1 MHIHLIPI
9 IGLLLIVAIA
19 WYCINQLTLP
29 APVRMVIIVVACVIC
44 ILVVA
49 QMFGVM
55 DFGGVS
61 VSSISPRLNI
71 SALA

>member
-9 IGLLLIVAIA
+9 IGLLLIIAIV
-19 WYCINQLTLP
+19 WYLINQLTLP
-29 APVRMVIIVVACVIC
+29 PPVRMVIIVVACVIC
-44 ILVVA
+44 ILIVA

-61 VSSISPRLNI
+61 VSSLRSTLNI

>member
-9 IGLLLIVAIA
+9 IGLLLIIAIV
-19 WYCINQLTLP
+19 WYLINQLTLP
-29 APVRMVIIVVACVIC
+29 PPVRMVIIVVACVIC
-44 ILVVA
+44 ILIVA

-55 DFGGVS
+55 DLGGVS
-61 VSSISPRLNI
+61 VSSLRSTLNI